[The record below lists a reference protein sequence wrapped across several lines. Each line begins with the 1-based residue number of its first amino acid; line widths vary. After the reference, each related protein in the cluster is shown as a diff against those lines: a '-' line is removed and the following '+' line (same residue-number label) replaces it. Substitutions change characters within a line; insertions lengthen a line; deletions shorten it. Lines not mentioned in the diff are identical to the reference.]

1 VLVTLAKKTTKT
13 KIEDEL
19 MKTRKK
25 ENRRKE
31 KR

>member
-1 VLVTLAKKTTKT
+1 VLVTLAKQTTKT

-19 MKTRKK
+19 MKMRKK
-25 ENRRKE
+25 EKRRKE